1 MYALSMLFTTL
12 ASLAAVSAG
21 GNVLFSQDNMRAT
34 VYYDVAN
41 GDACGQQ
48 NGGPFPAD
56 WAVTSGINDGIPM
69 CQNLKKGSLKE
80 INSNQIVAMDH
91 NMLAAHPDWCGK
103 EVKVYR
109 ADGSEVTI
117 DDGPLVL
124 YDGCAACMTQG
135 IVDLSAKA
143 FIEASPDRKC
153 GNNPEGLRVEVL
165 DNSPWGGDS
174 GSAPEPPKSSAA
186 PAPSSEAPAPSSEAP
201 APSSQAP
208 APSSTSTEAPAPTS
222 SESTAQIP
230 EPSAVSSIV
239 KSAELQGHNF
249 AAKPTAASVKSEQ
262 VSSTLTIPDE
272 VPTSVQ
278 ADQVA
283 PTSGAEAQCQYGK
296 WSCDGNDLQVCNYIT
311 NDLLDW
317 ECVAT
322 CDNYCEVKDNGMVTC
337 Q

>member
-1 MYALSMLFTTL
+1 MYALSVLFATL
-12 ASLAAVSAG
+12 ASLSAVSAG

-34 VYYDVAN
+34 VYYDVAA
-41 GDACGQQ
+41 GDQCGQQ

-56 WAVTSGINDGIPM
+56 WAVNSGINDGIPM
-69 CQNLKKGSLKE
+69 CQNLKKGSLKQ

-91 NMLAAHPDWCGK
+91 NMMVAHPDWCGK

-109 ADGSEVTI
+109 PDGSEVTI

-135 IVDLSAKA
+135 IIDLSAKA

-153 GNNPEGLRVEVL
+153 GNNPEGLRVEIL

-174 GSAPEPPKSSAA
+174 GSAPEPPKSSEA
-186 PAPSSEAPAPSSEAP
+186 PAPTSEAPAPTST
-201 APSSQAP
+201 QAP
-208 APSSTSTEAPAPTS
+208 APSSSTTEG
-222 SESTAQIP
+222 IP

-239 KSAELQGHNF
+239 KSAELQGHQF
-249 AAKPTAASVKSEQ
+249 KAKPTTASVKSEQ
-262 VSSTLTIPDE
+262 VSSTISIPEE

-278 ADQVA
+278 PDQVA
-283 PTSGAEAQCQYGK
+283 PTSGSEAQCQYGK

-317 ECVAT
+317 ECVST
-322 CDNYCEVKDNGMVTC
+322 CENYCEVKDNGMVTC